1 MSLLKGK
8 DTYFNESNDIEYLY
22 YNINRR
28 VIADSKENVII
39 NKIDKEK
46 LKAELINLNVND
58 IEKVFKQYLN
68 AFKKDYKYLKKYNN
82 NNIFKCIDFIDKE
95 KEIVIIKEDADM
107 NFYKYIK
114 SRSKGLEID
123 EIKYIFNQINNN
135 IIKILRNNSKI
146 HTCICSHNLYLKYN
160 NINNSNGKNYIIK
173 LFDFGCVYK
182 LEIQLK
188 IQLNIKNKLDYIA
201 PELFKFNNKT
211 EINQIDKADLW
222 SLGVLLFF
230 LRYNKLPEK
239 DGLTSRDIII
249 NEDENDS
256 LLIDILNKLL
266 IVDPNERL
274 SWEDYFNHEFFK
286 DNKKEK
292 EISKSKEKHIDIK
305 NGDKDKK
312 ENVTLKFNNGDKY
325 IGEYLNNK
333 KEGYGILFYNNGNKY
348 KGEFKNDLK
357 NGHGIFNYKNG
368 EKYDGEYKN
377 DLKDGRGI
385 YYYINEE
392 KFIGEYKEDKK
403 NGHGIYFYKDG
414 TKFIG
419 EYKNDE
425 KEGKGYYFDKEGDK
439 IKEVIY
445 EKGIEKEETIE
456 VSRKENKEKEFI
468 RDEKYEGEYI
478 NGLKEGSGIYNYS
491 NGDKYIGIFVKNE
504 KNGFGIY
511 YYNNGDKY
519 EGLFSHNE
527 KNGKGIYYYFDGE
540 KYI

>member
-107 NFYKYIK
+107 NLYKYIK
-114 SRSKGLEID
+114 SRNKGLEIE

-135 IIKILRNNSKI
+135 IIKILRNNNKI

-160 NINNSNGKNYIIK
+160 NINNNNSNGKNYIIK

-188 IQLNIKNKLDYIA
+188 IQLDIKNKLDYIA

-266 IVDPNERL
+266 IEDPNKRI
-274 SWEDYFNHEFFK
+274 SWEDYFNHNFFQ
-286 DNKKEK
+286 DNKIKK

-312 ENVTLKFNNGDKY
+312 ENVTLTFNNGDKY

-348 KGEFKNDLK
+348 EGEFKNDLK
-357 NGHGIFNYKNG
+357 NGHGI
-368 EKYDGEYKN
+368 
-377 DLKDGRGI
+377 
-385 YYYINEE
+385 YY
-392 KFIGEYKEDKK
+392 
-403 NGHGIYFYKDG
+403 
-414 TKFIG
+414 
-419 EYKNDE
+419 
-425 KEGKGYYFDKEGDK
+425 
-439 IKEVIY
+439 
-445 EKGIEKEETIE
+445 
-456 VSRKENKEKEFI
+456 
-468 RDEKYEGEYI
+468 
-478 NGLKEGSGIYNYS
+478 
-491 NGDKYIGIFVKNE
+491 
-504 KNGFGIY
+504 
-511 YYNNGDKY
+511 
-519 EGLFSHNE
+519 
-527 KNGKGIYYYFDGE
+527 
-540 KYI
+540 